1 MDKVL
6 VVQAEGAEFGFPGHK
21 PKPGGA
27 TMNVW
32 NPWGGGVRPIP
43 GVCWPA
49 SSVNLVTP
57 DSLRDLV
64 SQNKV
69 GNNRAKHQK
78 SISGFHQAHAL
89 AREREETEAD
99 VHTFSDAHVSSDCR
113 TGIKTRVCCQSP
125 PVSLQG
131 YPTWLLPHC
140 EGIRSHAFLGA
151 FKW

>member
-1 MDKVL
+1 MCLSFSLHHHQPNNPNLKSSPRQKKRDQTGYAHTL
-6 VVQAEGAEFGFPGHK
+6 NILLPTFSPGE
-21 PKPGGA
+21 
-27 TMNVW
+27 VES
-32 NPWGGGVRPIP
+32 R
-43 GVCWPA
+43 VCWPA
-49 SSVNLVTP
+49 SAVNLVTP

-64 SQNKV
+64 PKNKV
-69 GNNRAKHQK
+69 GNNRARYQK

-131 YPTWLLPHC
+131 Y
-140 EGIRSHAFLGA
+140 
-151 FKW
+151 